1 MLDRTH
7 VEARP
12 LSEPTAVD
20 KLADSFWERFK
31 ELSPISATIN
41 GDRRYDDKLPDP
53 SPEGRAKARRFAE
66 DMRDAA
72 NAIAEVGLSVEDRI
86 TRDVLR
92 VIGNI
97 FIVEDDQRID
107 TLQVVD
113 QMGGPQQLLPQLC
126 QFQTADT
133 PERLELFLGRLH
145 AYPTYMADN
154 IELVRE
160 AQASGLTAPRI
171 VAERTIAQLE
181 RMLATPIEQAVV
193 PSLVTVA
200 NEADRE
206 AIRDVIRDEV
216 QPAIAAF
223 LDAIN
228 GDYLAATRPENGL
241 WSAPNG
247 DELYRTQIL
256 RWTTLDLDP
265 QAVHDIGLDQLRSI
279 EDERRQI
286 SRAAGFGDDTVA
298 YRASLANDAENQA
311 KSQAHLIARATDD
324 IERAFEL
331 APAMFR
337 RAPVSQC
344 RVIPVE
350 EYKERDAPFAYYYPP
365 SADTTRPGT
374 YYVNTFDLP
383 SRTFSRLAATTYHE
397 AIPGHHFQI
406 ALESE
411 NTALNNFRRF
421 AARYA
426 GGAYVEGWGLY
437 AERLADEMGL
447 YRNAAERFG
456 MLDAQAWRAA
466 RLVVDTGMHA
476 LRWTRE
482 RSIETLLAAGL
493 TDTDAVIETDRYIAW
508 PAQALTYKVGQLEI
522 ERLRREIAARDGDAF
537 DLREFHDQLLGH
549 GSLPLATLTRELP
562 NWVAAPV

>member
-1 MLDRTH
+1 
-7 VEARP
+7 VP
-12 LSEPTAVD
+12 KPTAVD
-20 KLADSFWERFK
+20 RIADGFWERFK
-31 ELSPISATIN
+31 ELSPVSATVN
-41 GDRRYDDKLPDP
+41 GDTRYDDKLPDP
-53 SPEGRAKARRFAE
+53 SPAGRAKARQFAE

-72 NAIAEVGLSVEDRI
+72 TAFSDDGLSVEDRI
-86 TRDVLR
+86 TLDVLR
-92 VIGNI
+92 VIGEI
-97 FIVEDDQRID
+97 FIVQDDQRID
-107 TLQVVD
+107 TLHVVD

-133 PERLELFLGRLH
+133 PERLELFLARLH
-145 AYPTYMADN
+145 AYPKYMADN
-154 IELVRE
+154 IELTRE
-160 AQASGLTAPRI
+160 ARASGLTAPRI

-181 RMLATPIEQAVV
+181 RMLATPIEEAVV
-193 PSLVTVA
+193 PSLIKVA
-200 NEADRE
+200 RDEDRE
-206 AIRDVIRDEV
+206 AIRDVVRDEV

-223 LDAIN
+223 LEALQ

-241 WSAPNG
+241 WSAPHG

-265 QAVHDIGLDQLRSI
+265 QAVHQTGLDQLEGI
-279 EDERRQI
+279 EAERRAI
-286 SRAAGFGDDTVA
+286 SNAAGFGDDTIA
-298 YRASLANDAENQA
+298 YRASLAADAENQA
-311 KSQAHLIARATDD
+311 RSQALLIARATDD

-331 APAMFR
+331 APVMFR
-337 RAPVSQC
+337 RAPVSLC

-397 AIPGHHFQI
+397 AIPGHHWQI
-406 ALESE
+406 SLESE
-411 NTALNNFRRF
+411 NTTLNNFRRF

-447 YRNAAERFG
+447 YRNEAERFG

-476 LRWTRE
+476 LRWTRQQ
-482 RSIETLLAAGL
+482 SIDTLLAAGL
-493 TDTDAVIETDRYIAW
+493 TETDAVIETDRYISW
-508 PAQALTYKVGQLEI
+508 PAQALTYKIGQLEI
-522 ERLRREIAARDGDAF
+522 ERLRRELGARDGAAF

-549 GSLPLATLTRELP
+549 GSLPLATLARELP
-562 NWVAAPV
+562 NWVATPV

>member
-1 MLDRTH
+1 LPDPKLP
-7 VEARP
+7 AP
-12 LSEPTAVD
+12 SEVD
-20 KLADSFWERFK
+20 QLADGFWERFK
-31 ELSPISATIN
+31 QLQPISATIN
-41 GDRRYDDKLPDP
+41 GDNRYDDRLPDT
-53 SPEGRAKARRFAE
+53 SAEGRAVARAFADE
-66 DMRDAA
+66 MRDTAT
-72 NAIAEVGLSVEDRI
+72 AIPDDGLSVEDRI

-97 FIVEDDQRID
+97 FAVQDDQRMD

-113 QMGGPQQLLPQLC
+113 QMGGPQQLLPQIC
-126 QFQTADT
+126 QFQQADT
-133 PERLELFLGRLH
+133 PEKLELFLARLR
-145 AYPTYMADN
+145 AYPKFMADN
-154 IELVRE
+154 RELVRE
-160 AQASGLTAPRI
+160 GLESGLTAPRI

-181 RMLATPIEQAVV
+181 RMLSVPIDQAVV

-200 NEADRE
+200 REEDRE
-206 AIRDVIRDEV
+206 TIRDVVRDEV
-216 QPAIAAF
+216 YPADAAF
-223 LDAIN
+223 LEALK
-228 GDYLAATRPENGL
+228 GEYLEASRPENGI

-265 QAVHDIGLDQLRSI
+265 REVHEIGLAELETI
-279 EDERRQI
+279 EEERRAI
-286 SRAAGFGDDTVA
+286 SRGAGFGDDTVA
-298 YRASLANDAENQA
+298 YRASLAGDLTNQA
-311 KSQAHLIARATDD
+311 ASKADLIDRANED

-337 RAPVSQC
+337 RAPVSAC

-406 ALESE
+406 ALEGE
-411 NTALNNFRRF
+411 NTALNSFRRF

-447 YRNAAERFG
+447 YRNDAERFG

-466 RLVVDTGMHA
+466 RLIVDTGMHA
-476 LRWTRE
+476 LRWTRQ
-482 RSIETLLAAGL
+482 RSIDTLLQAGL
-493 TDTDAVIETDRYIAW
+493 TETDAVIETDRYIAW
-508 PAQALTYKVGQLEI
+508 PAQALTYKVGQREI
-522 ERLRREIAARDGDAF
+522 ERLRREISERDGDAF

-549 GSLPLATLTRELP
+549 GSLPLATLASELP
-562 NWVAAPV
+562 KWVSTPA

>member
-1 MLDRTH
+1 MPAPSD
-7 VEARP
+7 
-12 LSEPTAVD
+12 VD
-20 KLADSFWERFK
+20 QLADGFWERLKQLQPF
-31 ELSPISATIN
+31 SATIN
-41 GDRRYDDKLPDP
+41 GDNRYDDRLPDT
-53 SPEGRAKARRFAE
+53 SPEGRAEIRQFAD
-66 DMRDAA
+66 DMREAA
-72 NAIAEVGLSVEDRI
+72 LAIPDEGLSVEDRI

-92 VIGNI
+92 VIGTI
-97 FIVEDDQRID
+97 FAIQDDQRID

-113 QMGGPQQLLPQLC
+113 QMAGPQQLLPQIC
-126 QFQTADT
+126 QFQQADT
-133 PERLELFLGRLH
+133 PEKLELFLARLH
-145 AYPTYMADN
+145 AYPKFMSDN
-154 IELVRE
+154 RELVRE
-160 AQASGLTAPRI
+160 GLESGLTAPRI

-181 RMLATPIEQAVV
+181 RMLAVPIDQAVV

-200 NEADRE
+200 RDEDRE
-206 AIRDVIRDEV
+206 KIRAVVRDEV
-216 QPAIAAF
+216 YPADAAF
-223 LDAIN
+223 LESLK
-228 GDYLAATRPENGL
+228 GDYLAASRPENGI

-265 QAVHDIGLDQLRSI
+265 REVHEIGLQELSTI
-279 EDERRQI
+279 EVERQAI
-286 SRAAGFGDDTVA
+286 SRGAGFDDDTVA
-298 YRASLANDAENQA
+298 YRASLANDLANQA
-311 KSQAHLIARATDD
+311 VSKEALVERANED

-337 RAPVSQC
+337 RAPVSGC

-383 SRTFSRLAATTYHE
+383 SRTYSRLAATTYHE

-406 ALESE
+406 ALEGE
-411 NTALNNFRRF
+411 NTALNSFRRF

-447 YRNAAERFG
+447 YRNDAERFG

-482 RSIETLLAAGL
+482 RSIDTLLGAGL
-493 TDTDAVIETDRYIAW
+493 TETDAVIETDRYIAW
-508 PAQALTYKVGQLEI
+508 PAQALTYKVGQREI
-522 ERLRREIAARDGDAF
+522 ERLRREIALRDGPAF

-549 GSLPLATLTRELP
+549 GSLPLATLASELP
-562 NWVAAPV
+562 KWVSAPV

>member
-1 MLDRTH
+1 
-7 VEARP
+7 VP
-12 LSEPTAVD
+12 EPSAVD
-20 KLADSFWERFK
+20 QLADGFWERLK
-31 ELSPISATIN
+31 QLQPISATIN
-41 GDRRYDDKLPDP
+41 GDNRYDDRLPDT
-53 SPEGRAKARRFAE
+53 SPEGRAAVRRFAD

-72 NAIAEVGLSVEDRI
+72 LAIPDEGLSVEDRI

-92 VIGNI
+92 VIGTI
-97 FIVEDDQRID
+97 FAVQDDQRMD

-113 QMGGPQQLLPQLC
+113 QMAGPQQLLPQIC
-126 QFQTADT
+126 QFQQADT
-133 PERLELFLGRLH
+133 PEKLELFLARLH
-145 AYPTYMADN
+145 AYPKFMADN
-154 IELVRE
+154 RELVRE
-160 AQASGLTAPRI
+160 GLASGLTAPRI

-181 RMLATPIEQAVV
+181 RMLSVPIDEAVV

-200 NEADRE
+200 REEDRE
-206 AIRDVIRDEV
+206 KIRDVIRDEV
-216 QPAIAAF
+216 YPADAAF
-223 LDAIN
+223 LASLK
-228 GDYLAATRPENGL
+228 GDYLEASRPENGI

-256 RWTTLDLDP
+256 RWTTLQLDP
-265 QAVHDIGLDQLRSI
+265 REVHQIGLDDLATI
-279 EDERRQI
+279 EQERRQI
-286 SRAAGFGDDTVA
+286 SRGAGFGDDTVA
-298 YRASLANDAENQA
+298 YRASLANDLTNQA
-311 KSQAHLIARATDD
+311 VSKDALIERANED

-337 RAPVSQC
+337 RAPISAC

-383 SRTFSRLAATTYHE
+383 SRTYSRLAATTYHE

-406 ALESE
+406 ALEGE

-421 AARYA
+421 ASRYA

-447 YRNAAERFG
+447 YRNEAERFG

-482 RSIETLLAAGL
+482 QSIAKLLEAGL
-493 TDTDAVIETDRYIAW
+493 TETDAVIETDRYIAW
-508 PAQALTYKVGQLEI
+508 PAQALTYKVGQREI

-549 GSLPLATLTRELP
+549 GSLPLATLATELP
-562 NWVAAPV
+562 NWVSTPV

>member
-1 MLDRTH
+1 M
-7 VEARP
+7 P
-12 LSEPTAVD
+12 EPSAVD
-20 KLADSFWERFK
+20 QLADGFWERFK
-31 ELSPISATIN
+31 QLQPISATIN
-41 GDRRYDDKLPDP
+41 GDNRYDDRLPDT
-53 SPEGRAKARRFAE
+53 SPEGRAATRAFADE
-66 DMRDAA
+66 MRNAA
-72 NAIAEVGLSVEDRI
+72 TAIPDDGLSVEDRI

-92 VIGNI
+92 VIGTI
-97 FIVEDDQRID
+97 FAVQDDQRMD

-113 QMGGPQQLLPQLC
+113 QMGGPQQLLPQIC
-126 QFQTADT
+126 QFQQADT
-133 PERLELFLGRLH
+133 PEKLELFLARLH
-145 AYPTYMADN
+145 AYPKFMADN
-154 IELVRE
+154 GELVRE
-160 AQASGLTAPRI
+160 GLESGLTAPRI

-181 RMLATPIEQAVV
+181 RMLAVPIDQAVV
-193 PSLVTVA
+193 PSLVKVA
-200 NEADRE
+200 REEDRE
-206 AIRDVIRDEV
+206 KIRQVVRDEV
-216 QPAIAAF
+216 YPADAAF
-223 LDAIN
+223 LESLK
-228 GDYLAATRPENGL
+228 GDYLAASRPENGI

-256 RWTTLDLDP
+256 RWTTLELDP
-265 QAVHDIGLDQLRSI
+265 REIHEIGLAELATI
-279 EDERRQI
+279 EVERQAI
-286 SRAAGFGDDTVA
+286 SRGAGFGDDTVA
-298 YRASLANDAENQA
+298 YRASLARDPENQA
-311 KSQAHLIARATDD
+311 ASKEALIERANED

-337 RAPVSQC
+337 RAPISLC

-406 ALESE
+406 ALEGE
-411 NTALNNFRRF
+411 NTSLNNFRRF

-447 YRNAAERFG
+447 YRNDAERFG

-482 RSIETLLAAGL
+482 QSIETLLRAGL
-493 TDTDAVIETDRYIAW
+493 TETDAVIETDRYIAW
-508 PAQALTYKVGQLEI
+508 PAQALTYKVGQREI
-522 ERLRREIAARDGDAF
+522 ERLRREISARDGEAF

-549 GSLPLATLTRELP
+549 GSLPLATLASELP
-562 NWVAAPV
+562 NWVTTPV